1 MANIKLKD
9 LYPNQ
14 ISFNKKEYFE
24 EKKSEKIQVPGIGV
38 YDWNTLTSKVQSMA
52 KDLSVNAKRGNWDK
66 SSRNGI
72 RAFAEMWNA
81 LAEYDR

>member
-1 MANIKLKD
+1 MIKLKNI
-9 LYPNQ
+9 L
-14 ISFNKKEYFE
+14 K
-24 EKKSEKIQVPGIGV
+24 EKKSERIQVPGVGT
-38 YDWNTLTSKVQSMA
+38 YDWNTLTKKVIRMT
-52 KDLSVNAKRGNWDK
+52 KDLEKNAKRGNWDK